1 MVTRYKDK
9 KEMLESA
16 LKVLPV
22 SKVPRVMPELKD
34 LQDKSVCP
42 GALAAQVLTDRT
54 VFKIFRLT
62 DKIFFLS
69 FFEL

>member
-9 KEMLESA
+9 KETQESA

-22 SKVPRVMPELKD
+22 SKVPRVIPEQKD
-34 LQDKSVCP
+34 LQGKSVCP
-42 GALAAQVLTDRT
+42 DALAAPVLTDRT
-54 VFKIFRLT
+54 VFKIFRLS
-62 DKIFFLS
+62 DKILFFP